1 MCVFEELDATTNPKD
16 LQRLELNELRSLKA
30 QSESPCTPMAAWAH
44 AGCCT
49 THNASKATGLWTC
62 LIYKS
67 SWQVSAAGDS
77 TWVFSKNVAQQQYLL
92 LVRQNLSVGGA
103 TMTCLNT

>member
-49 THNASKATGLWTC
+49 THNASKATGL
-62 LIYKS
+62 
-67 SWQVSAAGDS
+67 
-77 TWVFSKNVAQQQYLL
+77 
-92 LVRQNLSVGGA
+92 
-103 TMTCLNT
+103 